1 MGHTLSTDGKQDI
14 EVNGMSPETKM
25 NQLQVAHW
33 DPPAPTL
40 LPPPPSSNGETSES
54 EAGLK
59 LVIKAP
65 LPGWG
70 EDKDQ
75 EN

>member
-14 EVNGMSPETKM
+14 EVNGMSAETKM

>member
-1 MGHTLSTDGKQDI
+1 MGHTLSTDVKQDI
-14 EVNGMSPETKM
+14 EVNGMSAETKM

>member
-14 EVNGMSPETKM
+14 ELNGMSAETKM
-25 NQLQVAHW
+25 NQPQIAHW
-33 DPPAPTL
+33 DPSAPTL

-70 EDKDQ
+70 EEKDQ